1 MKVGT
6 MNFSPVNMAKTAIIL
21 LLILAAIPPSLEGWS
36 EAQELNQAQCLL
48 NGEPHLNVIGMR
60 VIGELYETNS
70 PGAQNIINNSSG
82 PLQNGYSI
90 AYTGHQY
97 PPLSYHPYR
106 SPDER
111 VTVSGDTKMIVQNI
125 NNNDARIDPH
135 SDAGT
140 LTEAWH
146 TKDGYTYVTPDLGP
160 ECSLMLRD
168 DSDPLYNEYPIPDYV
183 PPLGQKDLYQETSRF
198 QYLVIQDPVNI
209 SDIKDGPTGYVYE
222 MPRVISFNTNDD
234 LLTGE
239 RVSDDYIQEDGYAQY
254 PQANWNAPFT
264 IERMDAN
271 EATTTPAWPLLRT
284 LHGLGIIFIF
294 ILLLTIGWRQLNTP
308 D

>member
-36 EAQELNQAQCLL
+36 EAQELNKAQCLL

-60 VIGELYETNS
+60 VIGELYESNS
-70 PGAQNIINNSSG
+70 PGAQNIIDNSSG
-82 PLQNGYSI
+82 PLMNGYSI

-111 VTVSGDTKMIVQNI
+111 VTVSGNTKMVVQNI
-125 NNNDARIDPH
+125 NDNDERIPD
-135 SDAGT
+135 DAEGNT
-140 LTEAWH
+140 PEAWH
-146 TKDGYTYVTPDLGP
+146 TEGGYTYVTPDLGP

-168 DSDPLYNEYPIPDYV
+168 DSDPLYNEYPLPGSSFSDEKT
-183 PPLGQKDLYQETSRF
+183 QYQETSRF

-209 SDIKDGPTGYVYE
+209 SDIESGPTGYVYE
-222 MPRVISFNTNDD
+222 MPRVISFNTD
-234 LLTGE
+234 LDVNTNE
-239 RVSDDYIQEDGYAQY
+239 PISNDYIQEDGYAQY
-254 PQANWNAPFT
+254 PQPNWNAPFT